1 MQKEYKEAFMENK
14 EFVFI
19 LTHSYDAIERSAGA
33 LQLATNMAAFDAKID
48 FFLMNE
54 GVHLARKGFA
64 EAVKWQKSF
73 SPVAE
78 LMKSLIEDFDC
89 KFYIC
94 ASCVKPYG
102 LEGAELIKNSE
113 VKPGSY
119 LGELLMKRQGLT
131 F

>member
-1 MQKEYKEAFMENK
+1 MENK
-14 EFVFI
+14 EFVFV
-19 LTHSYDAIERSAGA
+19 LTHSYDAIERAAAA

-64 EAVKWQKSF
+64 ESVTWQKGF
-73 SPVAE
+73 SPVAD
-78 LMKSLIEDFDC
+78 LMKSLVEDFDC

-102 LEGAELIKNSE
+102 LEGAEWIKNAE

-119 LGELLMKRQGLT
+119 LGEILMNRQGLT

>member
-1 MQKEYKEAFMENK
+1 METK

-19 LTHSYDAIERSAGA
+19 ITHSYDRIEKAAGA
-33 LQLATNMAAFDAKID
+33 LQLAANMAAFDAKID

-54 GVHLARKGFA
+54 GAFLAKKGFA
-64 EAVKWQKSF
+64 ESVSFQKAF
-73 SPVAE
+73 SPVAD
-78 LMKSLIEDFDC
+78 LIRSLAEDFGC

-102 LEGAELIKNSE
+102 LEGAEWIRNAE
-113 VKPGSY
+113 VKPGSF
-119 LGELLMKRQGLT
+119 LGELLMHRQGLT

>member
-1 MQKEYKEAFMENK
+1 MENK

-19 LTHSYDAIERSAGA
+19 ITHSYDKIEKAAGA

-54 GVHLARKGFA
+54 GAHLAKKGFA
-64 EAVKWQKSF
+64 QTVTWQKAF
-73 SPVAE
+73 SPIAD
-78 LMKSLIEDFDC
+78 LIKSLVDDFDC
-89 KFYIC
+89 KFYVC

-102 LEGAELIKNSE
+102 LEGAEWMRNAE

-119 LGELLMKRQGLT
+119 LGELLMQRQGLT

>member
-1 MQKEYKEAFMENK
+1 MQNK

-19 LTHSYDAIERSAGA
+19 ITHSYDKIEKAAGA

-54 GVHLARKGFA
+54 GAHLAKKGFA
-64 EAVKWQKSF
+64 ESVTWQRAF
-73 SPVAE
+73 SPVAD
-78 LMKSLIEDFDC
+78 LIKSLVEDFGC
-89 KFYIC
+89 HFYVC

-102 LEGAELIKNSE
+102 LDGAEWMKNAE

-119 LGELLMKRQGLT
+119 LGELLMQRQGLT

>member
-1 MQKEYKEAFMENK
+1 MENK

-19 LTHSYDAIERSAGA
+19 ITHSYDAIERAAGA

-54 GVHLARKGFA
+54 GAVLARKGFA
-64 EAVKWQKSF
+64 ESVTYQKAF
-73 SPVAE
+73 SPVAD
-78 LMKSLIEDFDC
+78 LINSLVEDFDC

-102 LEGAELIKNSE
+102 LEGAELIKNSA
-113 VKPGSY
+113 VKPGSF